1 MDDKK
6 ILPAKETIKRFHE
19 RAIALYEQSQDPG
32 KTRHYKKNTTE
43 RDISLYQVNEEAP
56 TNAEFQNILTQLWC
70 LTAKLPDTLAIMRRY
85 IGQWSRWL
93 KIGLTSLNEF
103 MTSVETH
110 LPGIF
115 SCWTPGM
122 PQDSLL
128 HG

>member
-1 MDDKK
+1 MQLTQF
-6 ILPAKETIKRFHE
+6 IEGSP
-19 RAIALYEQSQDPG
+19 
-32 KTRHYKKNTTE
+32 
-43 RDISLYQVNEEAP
+43 
-56 TNAEFQNILTQLWC
+56 EFQNILTQLWKM
-70 LTAKLPDTLAIMRRY
+70 TAKLPDTLAIMRRY

-103 MTSVETH
+103 MTSVEIH

-122 PQDSLL
+122 SKDSLL